1 MASATREQR
10 RVMKSF
16 EDAGH
21 AARQMASD
29 GVERVRDTATEYWDQ
44 GRAKAEEVAEDFQD
58 RVREQPLAAVL
69 IAAGIG
75 FLFGF
80 ACAIR
85 R

>member
-1 MASATREQR
+1 MANMAREQR
-10 RVMKSF
+10 RVSKSF
-16 EDAGH
+16 QEAGQ

-29 GVERVRDTATEYWDQ
+29 GMERVKDTATEYWDQ

-69 IAAGIG
+69 IAAGVG